1 MTVALIFGGRGFE
14 RDVSI
19 AGARFVY
26 PLIPREK
33 YRVVPILITA
43 DGRWLMRASDC
54 DRRDGVGLFSAE
66 KFDAEISKGDDCGT
80 ELPKGD
86 DCGTELPREEDFDL
100 PCAPMNFGDRAG
112 LVYRGGEL
120 AVDCAF
126 PLLHGDFGEDGVVQG
141 ALENAKIKYVGEDAL
156 TSATCLDKRLT
167 HLIAA
172 RLGIPVARAIF
183 SHPKESCDSARD
195 RAERLLGYPLFL
207 KPSCLG
213 SSVGASPVRCAP
225 HFERAFVEA
234 TRLSSRGLIIE
245 ELVDIDCELEI
256 GVLADKSKLIF
267 TNIGKIRADSGF
279 YDYKEKYGEGSPA
292 AVSAEAHIEEM
303 VAAELKGY
311 SKKLCQFLGIRSLC
325 RIDFFRTKKGEILFN
340 EINTMPG
347 FTGASLYPRLM
358 AGVGYP
364 PEMLLDALISE
375 ALL

>member
-1 MTVALIFGGRGFE
+1 LREVIFSGEMTMNVALIFGGRGLE

-33 YRVVPILITA
+33 YRVIPILITA
-43 DGRWLMRASDC
+43 DGQWLIRED
-54 DRRDGVGLFSAE
+54 DGCPCGGIGLFEAE
-66 KFDAEISKGDDCGT
+66 DRDRAIPTD
-80 ELPKGD
+80 
-86 DCGTELPREEDFDL
+86 EDFTL
-100 PCAPMNFGDRAG
+100 PCTPMNFGDRQG
-112 LVYRGGEL
+112 LIFYGGFIPI
-120 AVDCAF
+120 DCAF

-141 ALENAKIKYVGEDAL
+141 ALENAMIKYVGEDTV

-172 RLGIPVARAIF
+172 RLGIPVARSIF
-183 SHPKESCDSARD
+183 ADPNESCDTARD

-207 KPSCLG
+207 KPSDLG

-225 HFERAFVEA
+225 HFERAYREA

-256 GVLADKSKLIF
+256 GVLVDKSKLIF
-267 TNIGKIRADSGF
+267 TNIGEIRADSGF

-292 AVSAEAHIEEM
+292 VVSAEAHIEES
-303 VAAELKGY
+303 VAAELKRY
-311 SKKLCQFLGIRSLC
+311 AKKLCQFMGIRSLC

-347 FTGASLYPRLM
+347 FTGASLYPRMM

-364 PEMLLDALISE
+364 PEKLLDALISE

>member
-1 MTVALIFGGRGFE
+1 MNVALIFGGRGYE
-14 RDVSI
+14 REVSV

-43 DGRWLMRASDC
+43 DGRWLMRASDR

-66 KFDAEISKGDDCGT
+66 DLDAEM
-80 ELPKGD
+80 PA
-86 DCGTELPREEDFDL
+86 EEDFDL
-100 PCAPMNFGDRAG
+100 PCAPMNFGHRQG
-112 LVYRGGEL
+112 LIFEGGDL
-120 AVDCAF
+120 PIDCAF

-156 TSATCLDKRLT
+156 TSAICLDKRLT

-183 SHPKESCDSARD
+183 ADPKESCDAARD
-195 RAERLLGYPLFL
+195 RAERLLGYPMFL

-213 SSVGASPVRCAP
+213 SSVGAAP
-225 HFERAFVEA
+225 IRRSSEFDTALAQARAVSE
-234 TRLSSRGLIIE
+234 RGLIIE
-245 ELVDIDCELEI
+245 ELVDIESELEI
-256 GVLADKSKLIF
+256 GVLIQNGKQIF
-267 TNIGKIRADSGF
+267 TNIGKIKADSGF

-292 AVSAEAHIEEM
+292 AVSAEAHIEES
-303 VAAELKGY
+303 VAAELKRY
-311 SKKLCQFLGIRSLC
+311 AKRLCDFLGIRSLS
-325 RIDFFRTKKGEILFN
+325 RIDFFRTKKGELLFN

-364 PEMLLDALISE
+364 PEKLLDALISE
-375 ALL
+375 AIL